1 MSALSMAL
9 AVRYWVSHVA
19 RTRSDFVFA
28 PRHTNRAVL
37 LIVDYDHRTLN
48 ALRRSL
54 ADWGYGILTA
64 RSAPEAMSI
73 VQTSPPHL
81 VLIGSHLPD
90 ADGLT
95 LCRHVKAS
103 CHTFFLPVI
112 LVVPDDSELED
123 RGLLPDVILQGMP
136 SGDDLAPWIAT
147 LLGVKQQVDRRFE
160 QLETQTRTLDALK
173 SDIID
178 NVSHELGTPLL
189 QVKSAV
195 ALLVEDIR
203 RRKEREQSR
212 IGDMAT
218 QAVARL
224 EGAINNIRQLART
237 HNMQFTAVVLHEAA
251 DNAIRQ
257 LDRSWTSRG
266 AKDRIENH
274 LPAGLPPAY
283 SDKRVLSHILQLL
296 LDNALKFSPDDT
308 PVHITGR
315 ALDRST
321 IWIGVRD
328 FGIGIPPAAHDRIFE
343 PFFQVD
349 GSATRRYGGTGTGL
363 ALATLLA
370 SGLNTTI
377 SLESTPGEGSTFSFL
392 LPVADLDIIY

>member
-1 MSALSMAL
+1 M
-9 AVRYWVSHVA
+9 
-19 RTRSDFVFA
+19 
-28 PRHTNRAVL
+28 PRRLGRAVI

-48 ALRRSL
+48 DLRHSL

-73 VQTSPPHL
+73 VHTAPPQL
-81 VLIGSHLPD
+81 VIIGNHLPD
-90 ADGLT
+90 ADGVM
-95 LCRHVKAS
+95 LCRHMKAS

-112 LVVPDDSELED
+112 LVTPDDTEIEE
-123 RGLLPDVILQGMP
+123 RGLLPDVVLQGMP

-160 QLETQTRTLDALK
+160 QIETQTRTLDALK

-203 RRKEREQSR
+203 RRKEREQYR

-224 EGAINNIRQLART
+224 EGAVNNIRQLART

-257 LDRSWTSRG
+257 LDRNWISRG
-266 AKDRIENH
+266 AKERIENH
-274 LPAGLPPAY
+274 LPIGMPPAY
-283 SDKRVLSHILQLL
+283 SDKRVLGHILQLL
-296 LDNALKFSPDDT
+296 LDNALKFSPEDA
-308 PVHITGR
+308 PVHIIGH
-315 ALDRST
+315 ALDRQHDLDRRARF
-321 IWIGVRD
+321 WNRD
-328 FGIGIPPAAHDRIFE
+328 PP
-343 PFFQVD
+343 
-349 GSATRRYGGTGTGL
+349 GSA
-363 ALATLLA
+363 
-370 SGLNTTI
+370 
-377 SLESTPGEGSTFSFL
+377 
-392 LPVADLDIIY
+392 